1 MAAFVAGTVPALVGV
16 ALLGRFFGRRAG
28 PGMRMAGAALFMLN
42 GVVLAA
48 MAFRVAA

>member
-1 MAAFVAGTVPALVGV
+1 VPALVGV

-28 PGMRMAGAALFMLN
+28 PRLRLAGAALFALN

-48 MAFRVAA
+48 MAVRLAA